1 MLHPRVAL
9 SASQRSHSA
18 TKRDAVSAVSHH
30 RQLSPSVR
38 GIHADPA
45 VTKSSAFS
53 TIIPAGLPKQ
63 HTPAGDDALVSN
75 LKQQIQCL
83 ELEVKYL
90 KTQPTPQSQQ
100 QRSPTRGGDGPHS
113 VTSAEA
119 RTRHMNTTIGSQSGA
134 NRVANDELLR
144 RADELEDEVTDLRQ
158 QFAIREQEH
167 HLELASLRQLID
179 TDKRNA
185 GTQRSLREE
194 LERRDAQV
202 KHDVSS
208 LKQLHAQEVVAL
220 QNTVER
226 VKLERENANSD
237 IRFLTEERDA
247 SNSEVVALRDT
258 ARSNL
263 LMIEGLQKQL
273 QEAMLHLTQEQG
285 LRRGAEVR
293 ESTLKENNEDLQT
306 RLSKL
311 QLNETD
317 RDDANRQH
325 EGALQGKNFEIDQL
339 RLTVGRQKEDLTR
352 MAAEMSDAKA
362 KVTQAAA
369 KVADLEGKLGKSGQT
384 ITDIQSEREF
394 FRLQCDR
401 LKVENS
407 VLEVRAQHLEQ
418 SLNAERVSL
427 TNMERQLCAALDQAE
442 QLRRESRQKEDVYRR
457 IDDYSSTVRVQLR
470 LVEQERG
477 ELRKRLEEALASLE
491 SLSERYAQVKHL
503 EDQKKLEQ
511 QLQQALLQ
519 LAKSKHEM
527 QAILAHQQRV
537 TDDFNNA
544 MIDLP
549 EVTHNAHNVSVAL
562 SSKTVSPTRS
572 SRHVAAGAVTI
583 QDHATDDLLQH
594 HGHARSAVVEPLE
607 PAATIVVSEER
618 NVVTTVTV
626 MSQEEVQQELRELTQ
641 RISDEES
648 RAAEVLHKKH
658 D

>member
-1 MLHPRVAL
+1 M
-9 SASQRSHSA
+9 A
-18 TKRDAVSAVSHH
+18 TK
-30 RQLSPSVR
+30 
-38 GIHADPA
+38 
-45 VTKSSAFS
+45 SAFS
-53 TIIPAGLPKQ
+53 SVHMTKTTSGAG
-63 HTPAGDDALVSN
+63 GDDALVNN

-90 KTQPTPQSQQ
+90 KSQPSPTSQQ
-100 QRSPTRGGDGPHS
+100 HRSPTRGGGIAQS
-113 VTSAEA
+113 TTSGDA
-119 RTRHMNTTIGSQSGA
+119 RAHNTTIGSHAGA
-134 NRVANDELLR
+134 SRVANDDLLR

-158 QFAIREQEH
+158 QFALREQEH

-202 KHDVSS
+202 KSDITS
-208 LKQLHAQEVVAL
+208 LKHLHAQEVVAL

-247 SNSEVVALRDT
+247 SNSEVVALRET

-263 LMIEGLQKQL
+263 MSIESLQKQL

-285 LRRGAEVR
+285 LRRAAEVR
-293 ESTLKENNEDLQT
+293 ETTLKESSDDLQK
-306 RLSKL
+306 RLAKIEDS
-311 QLNETD
+311 QMG
-317 RDDANRQH
+317 RDESSREH
-325 EGALQGKNFEIDQL
+325 ESSIQAKTFEIDQL
-339 RLTVGRQKEDLTR
+339 KLTVNRQRDDLAR
-352 MAAEMSDAKA
+352 ISSEIVDSKS

-369 KVADLEGKLGKSGQT
+369 KASELEGKLAKAGQT
-384 ITDIQSEREF
+384 ITDVQSEREF

-407 VLEVRAQHLEQ
+407 VLEVKAQHLEQ
-418 SLNAERVSL
+418 SLAAERVSL
-427 TNMERQLCAALDQAE
+427 TNMERQLCSALDQAE
-442 QLRRESRQKEDVYRR
+442 QLRREARQKEDVYRR
-457 IDDYSSTVRVQLR
+457 IDDFSSTVRVQLR
-470 LVEQERG
+470 LVEQERA
-477 ELRKRLEEALASLE
+477 ELHKRLEEALGSLDN
-491 SLSERYAQVKHL
+491 LNERYAQVKHL

-511 QLQQALLQ
+511 QLQQALQQ

-549 EVTHNAHNVSVAL
+549 EVSHAAGHNASIAL

-572 SRHVAAGAVTI
+572 SRHIASGAVALQEHTH
-583 QDHATDDLLQH
+583 DGHHHHHATE
-594 HGHARSAVVEPLE
+594 EPL
-607 PAATIVVSEER
+607 ATATLVVSEQR
-618 NVVTTVTV
+618 NVTTVSV
-626 MSQEEVQQELRELTQ
+626 MSAEELQQELREVTR
-641 RISDEES
+641 RISEEED
-648 RAAEVLHKKH
+648 RAAVVMHHQKRE
-658 D
+658 